1 MPPQSLGV
9 INMAHGMSL
18 SRNSGEHPVYQ
29 LKIRQQPE
37 CARVA
42 IGKEKGRFNLSV
54 DVPPSPRAR
63 EITTANH
70 ADRLDRKPIDPPPII
85 QLSVSSVKDP
95 HQNFLQNPYFMMT
108 AKLVRSNEAGDAP
121 EDHNVKE
128 NALIGTIVSS
138 LYSLKDTDNN
148 QGGFFVFGD
157 LSVKIEGWFKLEF
170 SLYEIRD
177 RECYTLAT
185 TTSKQFQVFQQKY
198 FPGMAESTFLTRS
211 FSDQGV
217 RLRLRKDSRSMTT
230 RKRNANVADF
240 ARSVNGRHDL
250 DSSQQNGRDHQLG
263 RQGSI
268 HDNGMDR
275 ARGSMGSQSS
285 GYYGNSPQ
293 LPQEYAH
300 DSAPYGYGYDD
311 RPGKRQ
317 RFADVN
323 DRSVAYDHHDYSPYS
338 AGPRTVPDLNTAT
351 GLIPSV
357 PPTSYPSTSHTS
369 MAGLPPM
376 PSGLPYAMPPRLDTQ
391 MAPHSAGPSS
401 AASNFS
407 PGTRRSPPSAY
418 QYGPPHSVMYASSP
432 AAAMPYHTG
441 ATQVQQSNGLGHA
454 NGLGLMSAS
463 LDLESVDSKG
473 SGGGPNM

>member
-1 MPPQSLGV
+1 
-9 INMAHGMSL
+9 
-18 SRNSGEHPVYQ
+18 
-29 LKIRQQPE
+29 
-37 CARVA
+37 
-42 IGKEKGRFNLSV
+42 
-54 DVPPSPRAR
+54 
-63 EITTANH
+63 
-70 ADRLDRKPIDPPPII
+70 
-85 QLSVSSVKDP
+85 
-95 HQNFLQNPYFMMT
+95 MMT

-230 RKRNANVADF
+230 RKRNATVAEF
-240 ARSVNGRHDL
+240 ARSVNTRPDHL
-250 DSSQQNGRDHQLG
+250 DSSQQNGRQLG

-268 HDNGMDR
+268 HDNSMDR
-275 ARGSMGSQSS
+275 ARGSMGSQS
-285 GYYGNSPQ
+285 GYYGHSPQ

-300 DSAPYGYGYDD
+300 DSAYGYGYDD

-317 RFADVN
+317 RFDTN
-323 DRSVAYDHHDYSPYS
+323 DRSVAYDHHDYYS

-351 GLIPSV
+351 GLLPPV
-357 PPTSYPSTSHTS
+357 PPTGYW
-369 MAGLPPM
+369 
-376 PSGLPYAMPPRLDTQ
+376 
-391 MAPHSAGPSS
+391 
-401 AASNFS
+401 
-407 PGTRRSPPSAY
+407 
-418 QYGPPHSVMYASSP
+418 
-432 AAAMPYHTG
+432 TG
-441 ATQVQQSNGLGHA
+441 QA
-454 NGLGLMSAS
+454 
-463 LDLESVDSKG
+463 
-473 SGGGPNM
+473 

>member
-1 MPPQSLGV
+1 M
-9 INMAHGMSL
+9 
-18 SRNSGEHPVYQ
+18 
-29 LKIRQQPE
+29 
-37 CARVA
+37 
-42 IGKEKGRFNLSV
+42 
-54 DVPPSPRAR
+54 
-63 EITTANH
+63 
-70 ADRLDRKPIDPPPII
+70 
-85 QLSVSSVKDP
+85 
-95 HQNFLQNPYFMMT
+95 
-108 AKLVRSNEAGDAP
+108 
-121 EDHNVKE
+121 KE

-170 SLYEIRD
+170 SLYEIGD
-177 RECYTLAT
+177 RECFTLAT

-211 FSDQGV
+211 FSDQG
-217 RLRLRKDSRSMTT
+217 REAPASKGLAEHDHGGRGT
-230 RKRNANVADF
+230 RDVAEF
-240 ARSVNGRHDL
+240 ARSVNGRHDM
-250 DSSQQNGRDHQLG
+250 DSGHQNGRDHQVG

-268 HDNGMDR
+268 HDNGIDR

-311 RPGKRQ
+311 RPNKRQ
-317 RFADVN
+317 RFSDLS

-351 GLIPSV
+351 GLISSV
-357 PPTSYPSTSHTS
+357 PPTSYPPTSHTT

-376 PSGLPYAMPPRLDTQ
+376 PNGMSYAMPPRLDTQ

-401 AASNFS
+401 ATSTFS

-418 QYGPPHSVMYASSP
+418 QYGPPQSALYTSSP
-432 AAAMPYHTG
+432 ATTMPFHPG
-441 ATQVQQSNGLGHA
+441 AQQVPQANGLGHA
-454 NGLGLMSAS
+454 NGLGLMGAA
-463 LDLESVDSKG
+463 LDLENVDSKG
-473 SGGGPNM
+473 PAGAPTM